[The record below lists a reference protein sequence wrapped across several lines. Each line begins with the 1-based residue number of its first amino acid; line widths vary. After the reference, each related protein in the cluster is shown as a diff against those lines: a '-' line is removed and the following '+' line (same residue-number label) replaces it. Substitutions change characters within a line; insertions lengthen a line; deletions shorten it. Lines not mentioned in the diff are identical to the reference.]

1 MSYSPPT
8 KKTIM
13 FSFLVLLI
21 GIVIG
26 IYEIYDGLGK
36 TLGVQSNYILLAGF
50 ILCFLSWF
58 IIYIG
63 VRVRGL

>member
-21 GIVIG
+21 GLVIG
-26 IYEIYDGLGK
+26 IMEIYDGLGK
-36 TLGVQSNYILLAGF
+36 TLGVPSNYLLLAGF
-50 ILCFLSWF
+50 ILCFLSWL

>member
-8 KKTIM
+8 KGTIL
-13 FSFLVLLI
+13 FSFLVLII
-21 GIVIG
+21 GIGIG
-26 IYEIYDGLGK
+26 IYEIYDGLSA
-36 TLGVQSNYILLAGF
+36 TLGVPANYILLAGF
-50 ILCFLSWF
+50 ILCFLSWL

>member
-21 GIVIG
+21 GMVIG
-26 IYEIYDGLGK
+26 IWEVYDGLSA
-36 TLGVQSNYILLAGF
+36 TLGVPANYILLAGF
-50 ILCFLSWF
+50 ILCFLSWL

>member
-1 MSYSPPT
+1 MSYRPPT
-8 KKTIM
+8 KSTIM

-21 GIVIG
+21 GLVIG
-26 IYEIYDGLGK
+26 IWELYDGLGK
-36 TLGVQSNYILLAGF
+36 TLGVDSTYLILAGF
-50 ILCFLSWF
+50 ILAFLSWL

>member
-8 KKTIM
+8 KGTII

-21 GIVIG
+21 GLVIG
-26 IYEIYDGLGK
+26 IWEIYDGLSS
-36 TLGVQSNYILLAGF
+36 TLGVPSNYLLIAGF
-50 ILCFLSWF
+50 ILCFLSW
-58 IIYIG
+58 IIVYIG